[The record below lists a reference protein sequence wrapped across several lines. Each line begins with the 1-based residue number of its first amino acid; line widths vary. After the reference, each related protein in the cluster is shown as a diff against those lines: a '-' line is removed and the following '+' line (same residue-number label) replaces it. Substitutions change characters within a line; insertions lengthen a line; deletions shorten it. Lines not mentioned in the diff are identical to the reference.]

1 MIRNGLYL
9 LLLVVGLIGGLALGH
24 LRPSTEPNAAHR
36 ILYYQD
42 PMHPA
47 YRSDKPGKAPDCGM
61 DLVPVYAD
69 EVSKSL
75 VSSPEQADGG
85 TAIDPAVQQLYGIR
99 LAKAERDQGKGT
111 IRVFARVV
119 PDETR
124 IYRVNFGTEG
134 YVKETHDDAVGNYV
148 TKNQRLAVAYSP
160 DFLAVTSGFLAA
172 SERVPGAVGSD
183 GNRTVPY
190 PGVVSMQGSSS
201 LNGYMDRLRNLGMS
215 DTQLDEIA
223 RTRKLPEGI
232 YVVSPTDGFIL
243 TRNISPGM
251 RFERET
257 DLYTI
262 ADLSRVW
269 IIAEVFGRDAQA
281 FRPGLEV
288 TATLS
293 ETGQSFRA
301 KVSDVLPEVDPNTR
315 VLKVRLEADN
325 PGYKL
330 RPNMFVSVAMPV
342 SLPSGISVPADAIL
356 DSGLSKR
363 VFVQASEG
371 SFESRTVETGWQ
383 LGDRVQIVKG
393 LKEGEVVVSSGT
405 FLVDSE
411 SRLQSAGKAGGPM
424 TEAATMA
431 HPAQHSMN

>member
-24 LRPSTEPNAAHR
+24 LRPSPTLNTARR

-69 EVSKSL
+69 EVGKSL
-75 VSSPEQADGG
+75 VSSSEPPEGG
-85 TAIDPAVQQLYGIR
+85 AAIDPAVQQLYGIR

-111 IRVFARVV
+111 IQVFARVV

-124 IYRVNFGTEG
+124 IYHVNFGTEG
-134 YVKETHDDAVGNYV
+134 YVKETHDDAVGNHV
-148 TKNQRLAVAYSP
+148 AKNQKIATVYSP
-160 DFLAVTSGFLAA
+160 DFLAVASGFLAA

-183 GNRTVPY
+183 GNRTVPF
-190 PGVVSMQGSSS
+190 PGAVSTQGSSS

-215 DTQLDEIA
+215 DAQIDEITK
-223 RTRKLPEGI
+223 TRKLPEDV
-232 YVVSPTDGFIL
+232 YVVSPSDGFIL
-243 TRNISPGM
+243 TRNISPGL
-251 RFERET
+251 RFERES

-281 FRPGLEV
+281 FRPGMEV

-342 SLPSGISVPADAIL
+342 SLPSGVSVPADAIL

-383 LGDRVQIVKG
+383 LGDRVEIVKG

-411 SRLQSAGKAGGPM
+411 SRLQSAGKASGPM
-424 TEAATMA
+424 TEASTIN